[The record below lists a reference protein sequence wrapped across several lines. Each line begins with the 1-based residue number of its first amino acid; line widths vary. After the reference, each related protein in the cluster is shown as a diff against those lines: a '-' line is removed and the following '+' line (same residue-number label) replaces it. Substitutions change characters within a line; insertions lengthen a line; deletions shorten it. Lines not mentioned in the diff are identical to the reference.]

1 LDGPTKRNRILAFFL
16 AALIPVLI
24 VYFLPKY
31 AAINN
36 KNAPIS
42 KFVLSTVDEPPTVT
56 LFEISENSEFL
67 EPTELSEP
75 LIEEAGIE
83 IIVNRATPL
92 LTEPATG
99 EIILVIDEN
108 AILYLHETEN
118 PMWLLAETESG
129 ETGYIFT
136 ADFSYP
142 NIVGLPKKIT
152 VQDEEITERLVHLQT
167 LLPSG
172 KYWNRHGT
180 DIAYGV
186 ETPLSVT
193 DIPCNH
199 ADDGELYCNIYN
211 SNNGLVFP
219 EFENICQC
227 LAFAGYLS
235 DNLFGEEL
243 PLYYLESFDDLR
255 IGDHIRLTYYDH
267 SMIITEKNKDTITV
281 AEVNE
286 NYANCLI
293 SWERKLTKED
303 LASYGYGGVQY
314 ISRYPKLEFKDK
326 IYYFNDIKLNFVNE

>member
-1 LDGPTKRNRILAFFL
+1 MDGPTKRNRILAFFL
-16 AALIPVLI
+16 AALIPVVT
-24 VYFLPKY
+24 VYFLP
-31 AAINN
+31 INN
-36 KNAPIS
+36 NTALTS
-42 KFVLSTVDEPPTVT
+42 EFVLASTYETAIVT
-56 LFEISENSEFL
+56 FFEVSENSEISEFL
-67 EPTELSEP
+67 EPTEVSEP
-75 LIEEAGIE
+75 LIEEVVPE
-83 IIVNRATPL
+83 IIANRATPL
-92 LTEPATG
+92 LSEPATG

-108 AILYLHETEN
+108 SILYLHETESL
-118 PMWLLAETESG
+118 MWLLAETESG

-152 VQDEEITERLVHLQT
+152 VQDEEIAEKLVRLQT

-186 ETPLSVT
+186 DTPLSVT

-199 ADDGELYCNIYN
+199 ADYGELYCNIYN
-211 SNNGLVFP
+211 SNNGLIFP

-243 PLYYLESFDDLR
+243 PLYYLKSFDDLR

-267 SMIITEKNKDTITV
+267 SMIIIEKNKNTITV

-286 NYANCLI
+286 NYADCMI
-293 SWERKLTKED
+293 SWERELTKES

-314 ISRYPKLEFKDK
+314 ISRYPTLELKDK
-326 IYYFNDIKLNFVNE
+326 SYYFNDIKLNFVNE